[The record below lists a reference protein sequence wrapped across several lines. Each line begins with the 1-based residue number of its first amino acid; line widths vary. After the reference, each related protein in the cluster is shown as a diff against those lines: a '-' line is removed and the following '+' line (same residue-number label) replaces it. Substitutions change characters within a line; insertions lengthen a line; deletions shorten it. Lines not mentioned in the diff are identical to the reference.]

1 VAKAKAKVP
10 KARSSKKTKKQ
21 QAKRSQVP
29 RPWDF
34 WMKVSAKQ
42 EPQALVSWLLP
53 GAKFLGTIDKELQG
67 RTVQAGLLFRVLWRG
82 IEIIL
87 HIEIQRKDD
96 KNMARRVWVY
106 NVMTRCI
113 EPYPV
118 YSVVIYLSQQGDIA
132 ESPYIQEDVPGET
145 AHIFFFRNLK
155 LWEVLPEDFKN
166 EDLAGLLPWLPLLKD
181 GNNRETVE
189 DMIAELKARN
199 RADLLPLG
207 WVFAGLVLEKSE
219 DQEWLRERFNAMRDI
234 LDESPVYHWI
244 EEAGI
249 EKGIKKGKQEGQQQ
263 ALQQMLVR
271 RVKKRFPVLAP
282 LAEERAAQL
291 EDLEVLNN
299 TVDAVNDAETI
310 EEARRILEEGACPDI
325 AD

>member
-1 VAKAKAKVP
+1 
-10 KARSSKKTKKQ
+10 
-21 QAKRSQVP
+21 
-29 RPWDF
+29 
-34 WMKVSAKQ
+34 
-42 EPQALVSWLLP
+42 
-53 GAKFLGTIDKELQG
+53 
-67 RTVQAGLLFRVLWRG
+67 LWHG
-82 IEIIL
+82 VEIIL
-87 HIEIQRKDD
+87 HIEFQRKDA
-96 KNMARRVWVY
+96 KNMARRVWEY

-118 YSVVIYLSQQGDIA
+118 YSVVIYLSQQGEIV
-132 ESPYIQEDVPGET
+132 EPPYIQEDVPGET
-145 AHIFFFRNLK
+145 VHIFFFQNLK
-155 LWEVLPEDFKN
+155 LWEVSPKDLKQEN
-166 EDLAGLLPWLPLLKD
+166 LAGLLPWLPLLKD

-234 LDESPVYHWI
+234 LEESPVYHWI
-244 EEAGI
+244 EES
-249 EKGIKKGKQEGQQQ
+249 GIKKGKQEGQQQ
-263 ALQQMLVR
+263 VLQQMLVR

-299 TVDAVNDAETI
+299 TVDAINDAETI
-310 EEARRILEEGACPDI
+310 EEARRILEEGVPPSA
-325 AD
+325 AN